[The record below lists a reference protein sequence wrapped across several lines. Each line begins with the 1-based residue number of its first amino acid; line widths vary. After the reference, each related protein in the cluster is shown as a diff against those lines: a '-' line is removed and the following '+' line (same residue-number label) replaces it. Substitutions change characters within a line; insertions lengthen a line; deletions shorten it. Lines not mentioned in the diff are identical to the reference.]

1 MNNAMNTSIVSP
13 LTVGTRVRIEKGCA
27 ARGVAKNVTAQVT
40 DVTPLGADYSY
51 SVRVSLR
58 LLNGFGAG
66 KVVRLFASHP
76 NRLADTVVNMN
87 DGNPTHR
94 IQVVRR

>member
-1 MNNAMNTSIVSP
+1 MNNAMTSSTSP
-13 LTVGTRVRIEKGCA
+13 ALAVGTRVRIEKGCT
-27 ARGVAKNVTAQVT
+27 ARGVAKGVTAYIT

-51 SVRVSLR
+51 SVRVTLK
-58 LLNGFGAG
+58 LLNGFSSG
-66 KVVRLFASHP
+66 KSVSFFASHP
-76 NRLADTVVNMN
+76 NRLADAVVSMN